1 MYENQFCHICTI
13 KTFLY
18 KSGILNRVKYGPVII
33 HDNLILLQYVEKV
46 TEVVLVLRFIFNNLQ
61 CWWWVGNINYNFSGW
76 GSHGTKGGQDTTS
89 RACVDDW

>member
-18 KSGILNRVKYGPVII
+18 KSGILNRVKFGPVII
-33 HDNLILLQYVEKV
+33 HDNLILSQYVEKV

-61 CWWWVGNINYNFSGW
+61 WVGNINYNFSGW
-76 GSHGTKGGQDTTS
+76 GSLGTKGGQE
-89 RACVDDW
+89 W